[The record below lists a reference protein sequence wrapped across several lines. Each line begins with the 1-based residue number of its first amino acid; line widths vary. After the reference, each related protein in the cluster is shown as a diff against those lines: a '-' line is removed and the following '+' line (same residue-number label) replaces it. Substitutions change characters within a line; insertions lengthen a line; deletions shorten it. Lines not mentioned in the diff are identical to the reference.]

1 MEILTEKIHALPK
14 VELHLHIDGSV
25 RSKTVS
31 ELLNLSLSEVEKKM
45 MVNKETHSLTD
56 YLTKFDLPIEAMQTK
71 ENLKRITKEL
81 LEDLKE
87 EHVIYAELR
96 FAPMFHTKKGLTQEE
111 VIDTVWSSMKEV
123 EGIQSNLI
131 LCCMRQ
137 DIENGNIHNFETI
150 ELANKWKDRRIALDL
165 AGDESKYPT
174 ILFKDLFDQIKS
186 YGIPFTIHAGEASD
200 YHSVEAALMFGAKRI
215 GHGIHAIDCSSLMER
230 LQKEHVLLEVCP
242 DSNVDTEA
250 VSTKEEHP
258 ILRLYHRLPVMISTD
273 NRTVSSINLTKEYR
287 DLIELFHFTLDDL
300 KKMNQNAIA
309 GAFLNED
316 EKQTLY
322 QKIEEG
328 YHDTTY

>member
-1 MEILTEKIHALPK
+1 METLTEKIRALPK

-25 RSKTVS
+25 RPKTVS
-31 ELLNLSLSEVEKKM
+31 ELLNLPLPEVEEKM
-45 MVNKETHSLTD
+45 MVSKETHSLTD

-81 LEDLKE
+81 LDDLKE

-96 FAPMFHTKKGLTQEE
+96 FAPMFHTKKRLTQEE
-111 VIDTVWSSMKEV
+111 VVDTVWSSMKEV

-131 LCCMRQ
+131 LCCMRH

-174 ILFKDLFDQIKS
+174 ILFEELFQKIRAYDL
-186 YGIPFTIHAGEASD
+186 PFTIHAGEASD
-200 YHSVEAALMFGAKRI
+200 YHSIEAALSFGAKRI
-215 GHGIHAIDCSSLMER
+215 GHGIRASENSALMEQ
-230 LQKEHVLLEVCP
+230 LQHNHVILEVCP
-242 DSNVDTEA
+242 DSNVDTMA
-250 VSTKEEHP
+250 VLKKQDHP
-258 ILRLYHRLPVMISTD
+258 IFQLYHHVLVTVNTD
-273 NRTVSSINLTKEYR
+273 NRTVSQINLTDEYR
-287 DLIELFHFTLDDL
+287 DLIELFHFTWDDL
-300 KKMNQNAIA
+300 KKININAIK
-309 GAFLNED
+309 GAFID
-316 EKQTLY
+316 EKEKQILY